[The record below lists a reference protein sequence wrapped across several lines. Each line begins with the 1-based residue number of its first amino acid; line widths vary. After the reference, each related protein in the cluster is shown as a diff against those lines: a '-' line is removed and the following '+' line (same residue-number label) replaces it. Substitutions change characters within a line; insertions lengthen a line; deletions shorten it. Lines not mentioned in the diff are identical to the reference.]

1 MRRKKLANKI
11 TSILMAAMML
21 VSTPMSALATDAGYQ
36 DSEQQIEVQ
45 SVSEDNESMEEN
57 NGLTEESAEEEI
69 TSDEDITADEDVISE
84 EMGGQYN
91 TSEDE
96 ELILGDNEDPMV
108 FLLLMT
114 VFMAFD
120 PDIIL

>member
-45 SVSEDNESMEEN
+45 SVSEDSESMEEN
-57 NGLTEESAEEEI
+57 DGLTEESAEEEI

-84 EMGGQYN
+84 EMGGGSTIPQRMKN
-91 TSEDE
+91 
-96 ELILGDNEDPMV
+96 
-108 FLLLMT
+108 
-114 VFMAFD
+114 
-120 PDIIL
+120 

>member
-45 SVSEDNESMEEN
+45 SVSEDSESMEEN

-69 TSDEDITADEDVISE
+69 TSEEDITADEDVISE

>member
-45 SVSEDNESMEEN
+45 SVSEDSEKSMEEN

-84 EMGGQYN
+84 EIGGGSTIPQRMKN
-91 TSEDE
+91 
-96 ELILGDNEDPMV
+96 
-108 FLLLMT
+108 
-114 VFMAFD
+114 
-120 PDIIL
+120 

>member
-45 SVSEDNESMEEN
+45 SVSEDSESMEEN
-57 NGLTEESAEEEI
+57 DGLTEESI
-69 TSDEDITADEDVISE
+69 SKGIQTLADGFCAGV
-84 EMGGQYN
+84 
-91 TSEDE
+91 
-96 ELILGDNEDPMV
+96 
-108 FLLLMT
+108 
-114 VFMAFD
+114 
-120 PDIIL
+120 